1 MNTPS
6 RSSTVEA
13 RSKAEGRRPS
23 RAAAVLSP
31 SFWADWASA
40 VGLVGLVIVFS
51 ILQPVFLTA
60 PNIQALLVAAAILI
74 VLSIGQTFVV
84 MTAGIDLS
92 LAALVMLGAI
102 VLGLTHEAG
111 YGIFAS
117 CVLAV
122 IVTSGLGFLNGLLI
136 TAGKIPDFVV
146 TLGTLSAV
154 TGLALIL
161 SGGEPTM
168 VGDTFLLRLASGSIG
183 IFGYPFLVAGAVA
196 LVSHIVLYH
205 TRFGVHLLA
214 TGGQQESARQLGI
227 RTGRVRIAAY
237 TISGLCGGIAAIL
250 LVARIGSA
258 EPTINTNLLLNSV
271 AAVVLG
277 GVSLFGGR
285 GSILGPL
292 LGAVMLTTLVNG
304 LTLLSV
310 SAFYQ
315 PLAVGFIVVLAA
327 LIMRYQK

>member
-1 MNTPS
+1 MATPNPAP
-6 RSSTVEA
+6 RTTVEA
-13 RSKAEGRRPS
+13 RHPGWVANL
-23 RAAAVLSP
+23 ASP
-31 SFWADWASA
+31 AFWADWASA
-40 VGLVGLVIVFS
+40 VGLIGLVIVFS
-51 ILQPVFLTA
+51 LLQPVFLSA
-60 PNIQALLVAAAILI
+60 ANIQALLVASAILI
-74 VLSIGQTFVV
+74 VLSIGQTFVI

-102 VLGLTHEAG
+102 VLGLTNAAG
-111 YGIFAS
+111 LPIGLA

-122 IVTSGLGFLNGLLI
+122 VVTSGLGFLNGLCI

-146 TLGTLSAV
+146 TLGSLSAI

-168 VGDTFLLRLASGSIG
+168 VGSPFLLRLASGSVG
-183 IFGYPFLVAGAVA
+183 MFGYPFIVAVVVAVVA
-196 LVSHIVLYH
+196 HVVLFH
-205 TRFGVHLLA
+205 TRFGTHLLA
-214 TGGQQESARQLGI
+214 TGGNAENARSLGI
-227 RTGRVRIAAY
+227 RTGRIRIASY
-237 TISGLCGGIAAIL
+237 TIAGLCAGIGAIL

-285 GSILGPL
+285 GSVLGPF
-292 LGAVMLTTLVNG
+292 LGALMLTTLVNG

-315 PLAVGFIVVLAA
+315 PLAVGFIVVFAA

>member
-1 MNTPS
+1 MTGSP
-6 RSSTVEA
+6 RSTILGARREA
-13 RSKAEGRRPS
+13 DGRHPAWV
-23 RAAAVLSP
+23 AAIVSP

-40 VGLVGLVIVFS
+40 VGLIGLVIIFS
-51 ILQPVFLTA
+51 ILQPVFLTTA
-60 PNIQALLVAAAILI
+60 NIQALLVAAAILI

-102 VLGLTHEAG
+102 VLGLTYAAG
-111 YGIFAS
+111 YPVF
-117 CVLAV
+117 LACALALV
-122 IVTSGLGFLNGLLI
+122 VTSGLGFVNGLLI

-146 TLGTLSAV
+146 TLGSLSAV

-168 VGDTFLLRLASGSIG
+168 VGSTFLLRLASGSVG
-183 IFGYPFLVAGAVA
+183 IFGYPFLVAIAVA
-196 LVSHIVLYH
+196 LVSHVVLYH
-205 TRFGVHLLA
+205 TRFGVHLMA
-214 TGGQQESARQLGI
+214 TGGQQESARSLGI
-227 RTGRVRIAAY
+227 RTARVRIAAY
-237 TISGLCGGIAAIL
+237 TISGFCGGIAAIL

-292 LGAVMLTTLVNG
+292 LGALMLTTLVNG

>member
-1 MNTPS
+1 MKTPS
-6 RSSTVEA
+6 RTPSVGA
-13 RSKAEGRRPS
+13 RSTAEGRRPS
-23 RAAAVLSP
+23 WAAAVLAP

-51 ILQPVFLTA
+51 ILQPVFLTTA
-60 PNIQALLVAAAILI
+60 NIQALLVAAAILI

-102 VLGLTHEAG
+102 VLGLTNAAG
-111 YGIFAS
+111 FGIVTA
-117 CVLAV
+117 CILAL
-122 IVTSGLGFLNGLLI
+122 IVTSALGFLNGLLI

-146 TLGTLSAV
+146 TLGSLSAV
-154 TGLALIL
+154 TGMALIL

-168 VGDTFLLRLASGSIG
+168 VGSPFLLHLASGSIG
-183 IFGYPFLVAGAVA
+183 MFGYPFLVAVAVA
-196 LVSHIVLYH
+196 LVSHVALYH
-205 TRFGVHLLA
+205 TRFGIHLMA
-214 TGGQQESARQLGI
+214 TGGQQESARSLGI
-227 RTGRVRIAAY
+227 RTNRVRIAAY

-292 LGAVMLTTLVNG
+292 LGAIMLTTLVNG
-304 LTLLSV
+304 LTLLNV

>member
-1 MNTPS
+1 MIMTP
-6 RSSTVEA
+6 RSSTIGA
-13 RSKAEGRRPS
+13 RRENEGRHPS
-23 RAAAVLSP
+23 WVAAILSP

-40 VGLVGLVIVFS
+40 VGLVGLVVVFG
-51 ILQPVFLTA
+51 ILQPVFLTSA
-60 PNIQALLVAAAILI
+60 NIQALLVAAAILI
-74 VLSIGQTFVV
+74 VLSVGQTFVV

-102 VLGLTHEAG
+102 VLGLTQAAG
-111 YGIFAS
+111 FSIFIA
-117 CVLAV
+117 CALAL
-122 IVTSGLGFLNGLLI
+122 IVTSAIGFLNGLLI

-146 TLGTLSAV
+146 TLGSLSAV

-168 VGDTFLLRLASGSIG
+168 VGSTFLLRLASGSVW
-183 IFGYPFLVAGAVA
+183 IFGYPFLVAIAVA
-196 LVSHIVLYH
+196 VVSHIVLYH
-205 TRFGVHLLA
+205 TRFGVHLMA
-214 TGGQQESARQLGI
+214 TGGQQESARSLGI
-227 RTGRVRIAAY
+227 HTSRIRIAAY
-237 TISGLCGGIAAIL
+237 TISGFCGGIAAIL

-285 GSILGPL
+285 GSVLGPL
-292 LGAVMLTTLVNG
+292 LGALMLTTLVNG

>member
-1 MNTPS
+1 MSSERTP
-6 RSSTVEA
+6 TFGA
-13 RSKAEGRRPS
+13 RDTDEGRRPS
-23 RAAAVLSP
+23 WAAILLTP

-40 VGLVGLVIVFS
+40 VGLIGLVILFG
-51 ILQPVFLTA
+51 ILQPVFLTP
-60 PNIQALLVAAAILI
+60 PNIQALLLASAILI

-92 LAALVMLGAI
+92 LAASVMLGAI
-102 VLGLTHEAG
+102 VLGMTNAAG
-111 YGIFAS
+111 WGIGTA
-117 CVLAV
+117 CIAALL
-122 IVTSGLGFLNGLLI
+122 VTSLIGFLNGLLI
-136 TAGKIPDFVV
+136 TLGKIPDFVV
-146 TLGTLSAV
+146 TLGSLSAV

-161 SGGEPTM
+161 SGGEPIM
-168 VGDTFLLRLASGSIG
+168 VGSTFLLRLASGSIG
-183 IFGYPFLVAGAVA
+183 IFGYPFLIAVA
-196 LVSHIVLYH
+196 VAAISHVVLYH
-205 TRFGVHLLA
+205 TRFGIHLMA
-214 TGGQQESARQLGI
+214 TGGQQESARSLGI
-227 RTGRVRIAAY
+227 HTGRIRVAAY
-237 TISGLCGGIAAIL
+237 TISGLCAGVTSIL
-250 LVARIGSA
+250 LVSRIGSA

-292 LGAVMLTTLVNG
+292 LGALMLTTLVNG